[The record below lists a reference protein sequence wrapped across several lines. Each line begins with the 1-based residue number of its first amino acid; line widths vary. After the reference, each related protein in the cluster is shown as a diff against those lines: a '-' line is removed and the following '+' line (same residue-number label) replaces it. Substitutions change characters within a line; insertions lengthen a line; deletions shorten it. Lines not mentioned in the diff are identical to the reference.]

1 MKILIAILIILFLPS
16 FALGHGFEPELQAD
30 PGKLPGEIWY
40 VFERPAEWIE
50 VNLLTLSTKKKEEKK
65 LQFSSERVAEMGTLL
80 SIPGVKEKHLKL
92 ALKRYQYDLAS
103 AEDMAEKIIFLDGK
117 EIGVA
122 EKLEQE
128 TRLQE
133 KFLRELKESASI
145 DKMPV
150 EVSKALAE
158 ARTQNEKMFR
168 FMVEKYQANEED
180 IRKHRLILTKHM
192 TLVREALQPV
202 TDEEKITKVTGLL
215 DEAEKFRNAGLNL
228 EAYDLI
234 KKAKDLIY

>member
-1 MKILIAILIILFLPS
+1 MKLFITILIILFFPF
-16 FALGHGFEPELQAD
+16 FALGHGLEPELQAD

-50 VNLLTLSTKKKEEKK
+50 VNILTISTKKKAEKK
-65 LQFSSERVAEMGTLL
+65 LQFSSERVAEMGALL
-80 SIPGVKEKHLKL
+80 YIPNVRQKYLKL
-92 ALKRYQYDLAS
+92 ALKRYQYFLAS

-122 EKLEQE
+122 EELEQE

-133 KFLRELKESASI
+133 KFLRELKEGASI
-145 DKMPV
+145 EKMPV
-150 EVSKALAE
+150 EVSQALTE

-168 FMVEKYQANEED
+168 FMVEKYQANDQD
-180 IRKHRLILTKHM
+180 IRRDRIIISKHM
-192 TLVREALQPV
+192 ALVREAILTVSDQ
-202 TDEEKITKVTGLL
+202 EKIKTAVGLL
-215 DEAEKFRNAGLNL
+215 DEAEKYRIAGLNL